1 MVTSRE
7 PRAESRKPGNR
18 PKAGVHCPRHSLLGL
33 RRHLRAFTLLEVMI
47 AGGILFMC
55 LFVILALISSSL
67 RNARL
72 LQQQKVDAGMA
83 AAQLSVQFANTNQ
96 LSEGSGS
103 GDFGKWYPDFR
114 YDWELKQIGTNGLC
128 ALDIV
133 VRRHGSGPAAESQ
146 MTTLLYLP
154 KLQQNGILKGP

>member
-1 MVTSRE
+1 MKKFTNFLRLALVFSFLTPAFYSSDAQVPQALNYQAVARN
-7 PRAESRKPGNR
+7 ASGYLITNQ
-18 PKAGVHCPRHSLLGL
+18 LIGL
-33 RRHLRAFTLLEVMI
+33 RFS
-47 AGGILFMC
+47 ILSGSATGT
-55 LFVILALISSSL
+55 V
-67 RNARL
+67 
-72 LQQQKVDAGMA
+72 VYTET
-83 AAQLSVQFANTNQ
+83 QFANTNQ

-103 GDFGKWYPDFR
+103 GDFGKWYPDYRF
-114 YDWELKQIGTNGLC
+114 DWELKQIGTNGLC